1 MTLLRE
7 IQILLERTYGK
18 TGVNLE
24 HFLLDSHRNHQLSE
38 LADPSL
44 LQAGGLGHVF
54 LRVTD
59 GKLRMGIHFAKD
71 VIESL
76 ERDNPQHGLTDQN
89 IFPFMVLLEEIDHA
103 VHASLKFREGTRDV
117 MNEDFVCDLE
127 VQAKIDTYLIL
138 QYFCAFFNPG
148 NQLTPADR
156 RWLRACV
163 FDSQTVAKHKPPV
176 RRRYLETNRLARRY
190 TRHLDTLSARARTT
204 EIRHF
209 RKLDY
214 GSKRVRVLQLS
225 ANSSPAR

>member
-1 MTLLRE
+1 VTLLRE

-24 HFLLDSHRNHQLSE
+24 HFLLDNHRNRQL
-38 LADPSL
+38 ADMVDPSL
-44 LQAGGLGHVF
+44 LQAGGLGRVF

-59 GKLRMGIHFAKD
+59 GKLRLGIHFAKD

-76 ERDNPQHGLTDQN
+76 ERSNPQHGLNEQN

-117 MNEDFVCDLE
+117 MNEEFVCDLE
-127 VQAKIDTYLIL
+127 VQAKVDTYLIL
-138 QYFCAFFNPG
+138 QYFCSFFNPG
-148 NQLTPADR
+148 NTLTNADR

-163 FDSQTVAKHKPPV
+163 FDSQIVSHREAHL

-190 TRHLDTLSARARTT
+190 TRHLDTLTARRRTG
-204 EIRHF
+204 EIRRF
-209 RKLDY
+209 R
-214 GSKRVRVLQLS
+214 QLS
-225 ANSSPAR
+225 YRAKQAHVVKLAA